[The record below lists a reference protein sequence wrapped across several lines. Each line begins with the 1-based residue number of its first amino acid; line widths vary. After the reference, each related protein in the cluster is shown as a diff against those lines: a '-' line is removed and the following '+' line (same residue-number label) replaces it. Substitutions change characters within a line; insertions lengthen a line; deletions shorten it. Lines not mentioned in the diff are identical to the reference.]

1 MFKEYK
7 ELLSI
12 ENVLKDAYNYE
23 FNGNMKELLQKDFVE
38 LEGNGVDALMWFNY
52 EGERY
57 LFKPL
62 KDAKINVW
70 GEILSSYLAEY
81 LDIPHA
87 EYRIASFN
95 GQLGVVTKSIIKGK
109 EKLVLGA
116 ELFQEFMNQYPYKNK
131 KEILIKNKLF
141 RYLYDIPDDFLKLKA
156 YDRKRYLFNYLN
168 NLDCIQ
174 SIVFNFNEIERTD
187 KTRIIEGL
195 RKNLIFD
202 IITMQYDRHPNNW
215 GIIANKNVRYSPL
228 FDNSTSFGL
237 NYPNMEEHIMEFNR
251 NMMTYYKDALIRG
264 LDPEENRK
272 DILYR
277 AFPTLVVDTEDSIDP
292 MKKIKKKIPE
302 VLEHYL
308 RISDKEDNE
317 IAIQMISSVS
327 SNLIEKLIRQA
338 EAENYMEMDS
348 TTFNYIL
355 TLFDNHLEILQ
366 SIIET
371 YRRKQDGVTRSK

>member
-81 LDIPHA
+81 LGIPHA

-195 RKNLIFD
+195 RK
-202 IITMQYDRHPNNW
+202 
-215 GIIANKNVRYSPL
+215 S
-228 FDNSTSFGL
+228 
-237 NYPNMEEHIMEFNR
+237 
-251 NMMTYYKDALIRG
+251 
-264 LDPEENRK
+264 
-272 DILYR
+272 
-277 AFPTLVVDTEDSIDP
+277 
-292 MKKIKKKIPE
+292 
-302 VLEHYL
+302 
-308 RISDKEDNE
+308 
-317 IAIQMISSVS
+317 
-327 SNLIEKLIRQA
+327 
-338 EAENYMEMDS
+338 
-348 TTFNYIL
+348 YI
-355 TLFDNHLEILQ
+355 
-366 SIIET
+366 
-371 YRRKQDGVTRSK
+371 